1 MSNKGS
7 IYAGIL
13 IFYIVMFI
21 FLMLLGITAYHIVIT
36 GEIHSIKNDLYLINR
51 NVLLALDREQMGEDI
66 DNFYEKD
73 VKNKVIEE
81 IKIQWNVDVSQG
93 TEHGMFSN
101 VDVESAKII
110 KDNGKMYIE
119 TILDIKLKPLIFQ
132 DILQDKL
139 VFRTKERL
147 KVEKMKG
154 WSYD

>member
-13 IFYIVMFI
+13 LFYIVMFI
-21 FLMLLGITAYHIVIT
+21 FLMFLGITVYHIIST
-36 GEIHSIKNDLYLINR
+36 GELHTIKNDLYLINR

-66 DNFYEKD
+66 NDFYEKD

-81 IKIQWNVDVSQG
+81 IKRQWDIDVSSDTG
-93 TEHGMFSN
+93 YGIF
-101 VDVESAKII
+101 DKVEVENAKII
-110 KDNGKMYIE
+110 KDDEKMYIE
-119 TILDIKLKPLIFQ
+119 TMLNIKLKPFIFQ
-132 DILQDKL
+132 NILQDKL
-139 VFRTKERL
+139 AFKTKERL